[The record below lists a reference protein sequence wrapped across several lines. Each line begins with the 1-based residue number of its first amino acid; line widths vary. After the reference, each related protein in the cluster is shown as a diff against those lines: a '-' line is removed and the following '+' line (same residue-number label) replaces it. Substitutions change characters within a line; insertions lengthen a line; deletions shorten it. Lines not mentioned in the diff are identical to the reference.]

1 MKAAIFREL
10 ERPLSI
16 EEVEIDRPGPHEV
29 LIRTVASGVCHS
41 DLHCLHGT
49 LPTKTPTILGHEPA
63 GIIEA
68 VGSEVT
74 TVKQGDHVIACTSI
88 YCGNCTQCLLGRPH
102 LPAGGREFLQPRA
115 QRPRLSQKGS
125 H

>member
-41 DLHCLHGT
+41 DLH
-49 LPTKTPTILGHEPA
+49 
-63 GIIEA
+63 
-68 VGSEVT
+68 
-74 TVKQGDHVIACTSI
+74 
-88 YCGNCTQCLLGRPH
+88 
-102 LPAGGREFLQPRA
+102 LPAWDVADQNTGDP
-115 QRPRLSQKGS
+115 RPRTGGY

>member
-49 LPTKTPTILGHEPA
+49 LPTKTPAILGHEPA

-68 VGSEVT
+68 VGRET
-74 TVKQGDHVIACTSI
+74 TTRKPGGHVVSCTSI
-88 YCGNCTQCLLGRPH
+88 YCGQCTPCLLWRP
-102 LPAGGREFLQPRA
+102 LLFVGPPEFPRGREESPPLC
-115 QRPRLSQKGS
+115 
-125 H
+125 